1 MEGLFFESSLTTPFM
16 FLASNEMSL
25 KGSTPVAGL
34 DYRPFDFE
42 RGLRHMQMFGVRYYV
57 SYSAEAAEKADL
69 TSGLTKVGESAPFGV
84 YELDDVA
91 LVEPLTVVPSV
102 YEAPEDSVA
111 SADDGNPHDF
121 DAFALDWYGDPES
134 LDHVVTLDGPDS
146 WDRVTFLE
154 ELVDRPTEVV
164 DAVVTDVV
172 SNNETVSF
180 RTTAIGVP
188 HLVKV
193 SYFPNWTVEGAEGPF
208 RATPSLMVVIPTQ
221 EQVTLTFRNTLAEN
235 TGNVLT
241 LLGLAGFFVLLTRRR
256 SDDPSGNDLS
266 AQPSGVS
273 ERPRPEVVSAA
284 LVE

>member
-1 MEGLFFESSLTTPFM
+1 
-16 FLASNEMSL
+16 
-25 KGSTPVAGL
+25 
-34 DYRPFDFE
+34 
-42 RGLRHMQMFGVRYYV
+42 
-57 SYSAEAAEKADL
+57 
-69 TSGLTKVGESAPFGV
+69 
-84 YELDDVA
+84 
-91 LVEPLTVVPSV
+91 
-102 YEAPEDSVA
+102 
-111 SADDGNPHDF
+111 
-121 DAFALDWYGDPES
+121 

-164 DAVVTDVV
+164 DDFVTDVV

-221 EQVTLTFRNTLAEN
+221 EQVTLTFRNTWAEN